1 MKLVRLIVIIAAISV
16 TSERLTLQ
24 EVCTLYNAGLYDMHK
39 FGKWAANY
47 KRSTLPIGW
56 GLLDHQAWIP
66 FESGVFFN
74 GRSSGT
80 IRITI
85 EIGVKDGV
93 CKVKSRR
100 IKSDLTTDFTPQ
112 PILKW
117 PDPNEPNAIIVSPGS
132 PDDPN
137 SLIVPTETVTANDP
151 NDPALLK
158 LVELLAGDPNETM

>member
-1 MKLVRLIVIIAAISV
+1 MKLIRLIVIIVSIGVA
-16 TSERLTLQ
+16 SERLTLQ

-39 FGKWAANY
+39 FGEWAANY
-47 KRSTLPIGW
+47 KRTTSPIGW

-66 FESGVFFN
+66 FVSGTVYFN

-80 IRITI
+80 IRITT

-100 IKSDLTTDFTPQ
+100 IKSDLTTDFMPQ

-117 PDPNEPNAIIVSPGS
+117 PDLNEPNDIIVSPVIPGDPNAIILQIEELIIT
-132 PDDPN
+132 DPN
-137 SLIVPTETVTANDP
+137 SAGMWRG
-151 NDPALLK
+151 LLE
-158 LVELLAGDPNETM
+158 LVKSG